1 MSETQEVT
9 GFRSGLLER
18 LTANFPGHWSG
29 RTKRE
34 MQAARVGYLSTL
46 YVLRMM
52 SQAPAYCRSTD
63 ISKPTITLASR
74 KRKHQAEGKRA
85 VGGAA
90 CRAPPSG
97 FRPFGL
103 MFQFPDG

>member
-63 ISKPTITLASR
+63 ISNFQTIINLAIR
-74 KRKHQAEGKRA
+74 ELEHQAEGTKA

-90 CRAPPSG
+90 
-97 FRPFGL
+97 
-103 MFQFPDG
+103 